1 MPEHDS
7 LQSLASDAE
16 ELLAEI
22 LSVVCAACQK
32 RRYYPDQS
40 EIDGLVSRI
49 AVKLL
54 DKEARLLRSF
64 EGRSERRTW
73 LFTIAD
79 RFVRRW
85 IRSRKKMIGLNDAP
99 PLSFII
105 QPDQEERVFSR
116 EVREKLLEV
125 FCKLTLREQKLL
137 CLWWLQELSAEE
149 IAKEMGIKKESVYK
163 EKSDLKKKI
172 RMMIEGE

>member
-22 LSVVCAACQK
+22 LSVVCAACNK
-32 RRYYPDQS
+32 RDYYPDQS
-40 EIDGLVSRI
+40 EIEGLASRI

-54 DKEARLLRSF
+54 DKDGRLLRSF
-64 EGRSERRTW
+64 EGRSKRRTW

-85 IRSRKKMIGLNDAP
+85 VRSRKKMMGLDDAP
-99 PLSFII
+99 LESLAI

-116 EVREKLLEV
+116 EIREKLLEV
-125 FCKLTLREQKLL
+125 FGKLTLREQKLL
-137 CLWWLQELSAEE
+137 CLWLQELSAEE
-149 IAKEMGIKKESVYK
+149 IAKEMGIKKESVYR
-163 EKSDLKKKI
+163 EKSALKKKI
-172 RMMIEGE
+172 QRMIKGK